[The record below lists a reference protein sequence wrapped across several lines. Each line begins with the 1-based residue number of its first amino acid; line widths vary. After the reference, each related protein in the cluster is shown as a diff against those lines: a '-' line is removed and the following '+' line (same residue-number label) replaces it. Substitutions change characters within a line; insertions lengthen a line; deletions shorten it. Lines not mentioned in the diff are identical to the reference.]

1 MLEPLKHIFRRHAI
15 KKNASKVDTA
25 LLKLSDVSSAVV
37 FIDVEDT
44 SWEDAK
50 NMLIKFFRDR
60 GIRLELFFFD
70 FRKLD
75 EGERLI
81 TSITNTIL
89 KKDIGWYG
97 RPSQEKLALMLPE
110 EAPDM
115 FISLLGNKDFP
126 IEYIAK
132 CSRAKFKVGR
142 VQLPGDTFDLVL
154 ADPEGKMVSEAEALK
169 AIFAL
174 LEKIQ

>member
-1 MLEPLKHIFRRHAI
+1 MLEPIKYLLRRHAL
-15 KKNASKVDTA
+15 KKNASKVDTS
-25 LLKLSDVSSAVV
+25 LLKLSAVSSAVV

-44 SWEDAK
+44 SWEEAK
-50 NMLIKFFRDR
+50 NMLFSYFRNR
-60 GIRLELFFFD
+60 GIRTELFFFD

-89 KKDIGWYG
+89 KKDIGWWG
-97 RPSQEKLALMLPE
+97 RPSKEKLALMLPE
-110 EAPDM
+110 EAPDL

-126 IEYIAK
+126 IEYLAK
-132 CSRAKFKVGR
+132 CSEAKFKVGR
-142 VQLPGDTFDLVL
+142 VQLPGNTFDLVL
-154 ADPEGKMVSEAEALK
+154 SNPEGKMVSEAEALK
-169 AIFAL
+169 AMISL